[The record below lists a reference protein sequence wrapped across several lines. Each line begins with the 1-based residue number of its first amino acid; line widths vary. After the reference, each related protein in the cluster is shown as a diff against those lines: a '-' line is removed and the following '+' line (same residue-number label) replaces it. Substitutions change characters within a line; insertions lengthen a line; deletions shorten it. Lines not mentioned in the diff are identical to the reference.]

1 MEILNK
7 TSKEIAILEYI
18 HGEEWI
24 EKKLEKE
31 LKERRKKKWEKENKI
46 YLKK

>member
-7 TSKEIAILEYI
+7 TSKEIAILKKL

-24 EKKLEKE
+24 EKKLGKE